1 MRGTAGFE
9 PLGVSR
15 TIALAPSRCA
25 TSDTIPLE
33 DRECVLTFDDGPS
46 IPGTEEVLD
55 ALSLEQ
61 VKATFFVVG
70 YRAKKVPFL
79 VRRAFN
85 EGHVIGTHTDIHRM
99 LPDLPISEQ
108 VHEVEQGFASIAS
121 VLPNGALAPYFRFP
135 FLRDTAELRGY
146 LLKRGIMVWDADFAA
161 SDCRG
166 ASIDDVVDCAMT
178 GLHRHGRGVL
188 LLDDVQPVTA
198 LALPILLREMKRC
211 DFRIAHIIPDADTTP
226 LKLQARDGI
235 LENGKADLVG

>member
-1 MRGTAGFE
+1 MRGTGGFE

-15 TIALAPSRCA
+15 TIALAPSIHV

-33 DRECVLTFDDGPS
+33 DGECVLTFDDGPS

-55 ALSLEQ
+55 ALWLEQ

-70 YRAKKVPFL
+70 YRAKKVPHL

-108 VHEVEQGFASIAS
+108 VREVEQGFTSIAS
-121 VLPNGALAPYFRFP
+121 VLPNGAMAPYFRFP
-135 FLRDTAELRGY
+135 FLRDTAELRAY
-146 LLKRGIMVWDADFAA
+146 LLKCGIMIWDADFAA

-166 ASIDDVVDCAMT
+166 VSIDDLVDRAMA
-178 GLHRHGRGVL
+178 GLQRLGRGVL
-188 LLDDVQPVTA
+188 LLHDVQPVTA

-211 DFRIAHIIPDADTTP
+211 EFRIAHVVPRVDSQD
-226 LKLQARDGI
+226 R
-235 LENGKADLVG
+235 